1 MKKSFL
7 LGIVLALS
15 ILAPN
20 VVFGGF
26 MDDMRRAREWKKD
39 PKAAARKNAMAAIAV
54 LKKLKDSK
62 NIGACEEYIHSSI
75 QEEIDP
81 TFFIL
86 IGKITSTRAWV
97 DKVLITV
104 TGLFD
109 DQGPYDPPT
118 QRKIHFKLIKGKW
131 IIVKIEK

>member
-26 MDDMRRAREWKKD
+26 MDDMRRVREWNKN
-39 PKAAARKNAMAAIAV
+39 PQATARKNAMEAIAV
-54 LKKLKDSK
+54 LKKLKDWEDTEKYVHPSLQK
-62 NIGACEEYIHSSI
+62 KF
-75 QEEIDP
+75 DTP
-81 TFFIL
+81 FFLGIE
-86 IGKITSTRAWV
+86 KITGSRAWI

-104 TGLFD
+104 SGTFSINSD
-109 DQGPYDPPT
+109 DSGI
-118 QRKIHFKLIKGKW
+118 RKIHFKLIKGKW